1 MPTSSATLPTSKTV
15 WTRDR
20 WRHLAAGFG
29 LFALVVC
36 VPVLLRLLSGWPHLP
51 SRIPGWLELR
61 VIMQSPGVPLAAVAY
76 IATTIAWLVWAWLA
90 VSVMLQVLAAIA
102 EQLSSGLWVS
112 RLRGTADRIAAPIVR
127 QLVQGMFVAL
137 FVVQFAG
144 RVPAAS
150 AASAPVPV
158 AVVMQ
163 TDQSASGPATADS
176 QAKTADNAVDYT
188 VQAGDTVWGIAERF
202 YDTGWEFQRL
212 VSANT
217 GRRMADGRKFTD
229 AGHIYPGW
237 VLRVPLPSTAVQEAD
252 GAVFYTVEPG
262 DTLSG
267 IAARLLGDE
276 SRWDEIFQMNDGVAR
291 ADGGRVLHRANVIW
305 PGLRLRLP
313 LSAPTVA
320 TAPPPPP
327 AAAPPARVIT
337 EPSSSPTPDLPTP
350 SPTASRSAEVAAATV
365 SAPADQREPGPSPLT
380 LALGG
385 LTAVGSAAGVLAV
398 RRRFRR
404 SLREAP
410 IAIEPESDIAFSA
423 GFAEAEVARGFS
435 QRIGGGE
442 LEPVALV
449 ARQALRF
456 FREQGT
462 EASLIMARH
471 GRSAMTLT
479 FSAEPADRDAIA
491 ARAGGFS
498 ALVGGSAEARITG
511 DRDVELRVHG
521 VKVHQLMALASDGAP
536 PVHLVPLGVFGD
548 RALLDANWN
557 ELGHVLVAGEASGG
571 VETVLTSV
579 IGGLTAR
586 LSPSELRL
594 VTIARPRSLPEQL
607 ARLPHQRNGFVD
619 ASSID
624 AVRLALDGVR
634 SEVVRRMK
642 RDGDEAELVLVISEL
657 TELPEGEETTLA
669 MIAREGPA
677 VGVRLLV
684 GTTEPDRLADVS
696 PFRTRLVLRL
706 GDEGQ
711 SVRLVGRGDA
721 FLLDRGGDMLV
732 VIDGREPQ
740 SVRGYRLAADHL
752 DELLALMDEAFGGV
766 QPASS
771 TTDAPPAVEAT
782 AGVGPDEVCEEPV
795 APTSSEGES
804 PSLASE
810 APALLEAREEEEDLR
825 VVAEVSAPLPELVVT
840 PEPQVVPG
848 AGLATLQLAL
858 APLSTP
864 EIGPTQGAGSVDS
877 AGSATV
883 DDVMRQVRLSMAGSE
898 ADSITFG
905 RPAATSP
912 GPGIEIVEPAARP
925 VQVYCFGG
933 LHVTAGD
940 RELSSRNQFKPWELL
955 ALLAASRP
963 GPVGKGQVL
972 SALWPD
978 TSESEGVV
986 NLGSAAS
993 RLRKLIAAQV
1003 PGLDSRLIDRS
1014 HDSSSQLDQRAV
1026 WSDVHQF
1033 LQLCWEARHASPAKA
1048 RDAAERAREL
1058 YTADLLAGTSYG
1070 WVHERFGRAST
1081 LREQYREEYRLV
1093 SDRLGLLYCDE
1104 GRPDRA
1110 VRVYQELI
1118 EQEPLL
1124 EDVVRRLYRC
1134 YQLLG
1139 DRGAIMREHERLTRK
1154 LREAYGGGTHSG
1166 GSPLFQPSAETMEA
1180 YAEALA
1186 GAETTESAAAG

>member
-1 MPTSSATLPTSKTV
+1 M
-15 WTRDR
+15 
-20 WRHLAAGFG
+20 
-29 LFALVVC
+29 
-36 VPVLLRLLSGWPHLP
+36 
-51 SRIPGWLELR
+51 
-61 VIMQSPGVPLAAVAY
+61 
-76 IATTIAWLVWAWLA
+76 WAWLA
-90 VSVMLQVLAAIA
+90 VSVLLQVSAAIA
-102 EQLSSGLWVS
+102 EQLSSGLWVR

-127 QLVQGMFVAL
+127 QLVQGLFVAL

-150 AASAPVPV
+150 AAPAPAPVML
-158 AVVMQ
+158 VMQ
-163 TDQSASGPATADS
+163 TEQPAAATATADS
-176 QAKTADNAVDYT
+176 QAKASDTAVDYT

-202 YDTGWEFQRL
+202 YDTGWEFQRI

-237 VLRVPLPSTAVQEAD
+237 VLRVPLPSIAVEETD
-252 GAVFYTVEPG
+252 GAVYYTVEPG

-276 SRWDEIFQMNDGVAR
+276 SRWDEIFQLNDGVAR
-291 ADGGRVLHRANVIW
+291 ADGGRVLHRANMIW
-305 PGLRLRLP
+305 PGLRLKLP
-313 LSAPTVA
+313 LSTTAAV
-320 TAPPPPP
+320 APPAPPP
-327 AAAPPARVIT
+327 AAAPPAPVIT
-337 EPSSSPTPDLPTP
+337 EPSPSPTPELPTP
-350 SPTASRSAEVAAATV
+350 SPTASRSAEVAAATI
-365 SAPADQREPGPSPLT
+365 SAPAAHSEPGPSPLT
-380 LALGG
+380 LAIGG

-423 GFAEAEVARGFS
+423 GFAEADVARGFN
-435 QRIGGGE
+435 QRLGGAD
-442 LEPVALV
+442 LEPVVLV
-449 ARQALRF
+449 ARLALRF

-491 ARAGGFS
+491 ARAGSFGP
-498 ALVGGSAEARITG
+498 LMGGSAEARITG
-511 DRDVELRVHG
+511 DHDVELRVTG
-521 VKVHQLMALASDGAP
+521 VKVHQLMALANDGAP
-536 PVHLVPLGVFGD
+536 PVRLVPLGVFGD

-586 LSPSELRL
+586 LSPSELRM
-594 VTIARPRSLPEQL
+594 VTIARSRSLPEQL
-607 ARLPHQRNGFVD
+607 GRLPHQQNGFVD
-619 ASSID
+619 ATNMEG
-624 AVRLALDGVR
+624 VRQALDGVR
-634 SEVVRRMK
+634 SEVVRRM
-642 RDGDEAELVLVISEL
+642 RSDGAEAELVLVISEIAD
-657 TELPEGEETTLA
+657 LPEGEETTLA

-684 GTTEPDRLADVS
+684 GTTEPNRLGDVS

-740 SVRGYRLAADHL
+740 SVRGYRLTADHL

-766 QPASS
+766 QPATRTTEPLSAADGSS
-771 TTDAPPAVEAT
+771 NDQSDDAIQ
-782 AGVGPDEVCEEPV
+782 EPV
-795 APTSSEGES
+795 APISTEEA
-804 PSLASE
+804 PLPVASE
-810 APALLEAREEEEDLR
+810 APSLVDAMEEDEVR
-825 VVAEVSAPLPELVVT
+825 VVAEVSAPVPDLVPT
-840 PEPQVVPG
+840 PEPEVLPG

-858 APLSTP
+858 APLRTP
-864 EIGPTQGAGSVDS
+864 ETAPADAVGGVRSDRSG
-877 AGSATV
+877 TV
-883 DDVMRQVRLSMAGSE
+883 DDVMRQVRLSMAGSDGD
-898 ADSITFG
+898 ALAPG
-905 RPAATSP
+905 RSGATSP
-912 GPGIEIVEPAARP
+912 GPGIEVVQPAARP

-933 LHVTAGD
+933 LHVMAGD

-963 GPVGKGQVL
+963 GPVGKGLVL
-972 SALWPD
+972 GALWPD

-1033 LQLCWEARHASPAKA
+1033 LQLCWESRHASPAKA
-1048 RDAAERAREL
+1048 REAAERARKL
-1058 YTADLLAGTSYG
+1058 YTADLLAGTSYA
-1070 WVHERFGRAST
+1070 WVHERFGRGST
-1081 LREQYREEYRLV
+1081 LREQYREEYRMV
-1093 SDRLGLLYCDE
+1093 TDRLGLLYCDE

-1154 LREAYGGGTHSG
+1154 LREAYGGGPENGS
-1166 GSPLFQPSAETMEA
+1166 SPLFQPSAETMEA

-1186 GAETTESAAAG
+1186 GADTAESAAAG